1 MGFHAT
7 IAINRCDDCSTR
19 SNSCLGW
26 LYSAGGCDP
35 SGHIGSSVLE
45 RGQHLF
51 HSGDPVTSVYILRSG
66 ALKTYVTSPDGEEQ
80 ILAFFSPGDVVGLDG
95 LADGHHSRNTIAL
108 EATEVCRVPVE
119 RLLQS
124 CSRDAELQGRL
135 LEGMGREI
143 QRLQGMLKLERL
155 TAEQRVV
162 YFLLNQAR
170 RQARPDT
177 QDTVCVV
184 HLAMSRGEIGRFLDL
199 ATETVSRCLTRLQ
212 NLGLIAINRNEIELV
227 DVRKMQRLGQQQSAA
242 RTATERA
249 VA

>member
-7 IAINRCDDCSTR
+7 ITINRCEDCVTR
-19 SNSCLGW
+19 SNSCVGW
-26 LYSAGGCDP
+26 LYSAGGCEP
-35 SGHIGSSVLE
+35 SGNVGSTLLE

-80 ILAFFSPGDVVGLDG
+80 ILAFFSAGDVVGLDG

-108 EATEVCRVPVE
+108 IATEVCRIPVE
-119 RLLQS
+119 RLMQS
-124 CSRDAELQGRL
+124 CSRNPELQGRL

-143 QRLQGMLKLERL
+143 QRLQGMLRLERL

-170 RQARPDT
+170 RQARTDSH
-177 QDTVCVV
+177 DSRCIVR
-184 HLAMSRGEIGRFLDL
+184 LAMSRGEIGRFLDL

-212 NLGLIAINRNEIELV
+212 TLGLIAINRNEIELL
-227 DVRKMQRLGQQQSAA
+227 DVRRLQRMAQAPSGEGAERRVAA
-242 RTATERA
+242 
-249 VA
+249 

>member
-1 MGFHAT
+1 MGFNAT
-7 IAINRCDDCSTR
+7 IAVNRCDDCSTR
-19 SNSCLGW
+19 NNSCLGW
-26 LYSAGGCDP
+26 LYSAGGCDA
-35 SGHIGSSVLE
+35 SGNMGNSALE

-66 ALKTYVTSPDGEEQ
+66 ALKTYVTSPEGEEQ

-108 EATEVCRVPVE
+108 TATEVCRVPVE
-119 RLLQS
+119 RLMQS
-124 CSRDAELQGRL
+124 CSRNPELQGRL

-170 RQARPDT
+170 RQARADA
-177 QDTVCVV
+177 QDSRCVV
-184 HLAMSRGEIGRFLDL
+184 NLAMSRGEIGRFLDL

-212 NLGLIAINRNEIELV
+212 SLGLIAINRNEIELV
-227 DVRKMQRLGQQQSAA
+227 DVRKMQRLAQ
-242 RTATERA
+242 TPA
-249 VA
+249 VAEGQRQRVAA